1 MSQNFPDEERAR
13 TYVRA
18 YDSDATRL
26 SRMSAADVRQEETEA
41 LRATGLVRLIGARAS
56 RDELTASILELRY
69 PLIAEARAVMA
80 EPEAPAFAMSDE
92 DILKLVQEDGSSDYN
107 EGVGERGG
115 YVDWSV
121 EGDTLTVKVQVF
133 AGADADDPDELVTTV
148 RKWRLVPVG
157 EPARL
162 TDGHMHPVGAHPGW
176 LGHDGHPVHRHEM
189 STGRTEWYEMTS

>member
-1 MSQNFPDEERAR
+1 VSQNFPDEERAR

-107 EGVGERGG
+107 EGVGEFGG
-115 YVDWSV
+115 YVDWNV
-121 EGDTLTVKVQVF
+121 RDGILTVTVR
-133 AGADADDPDELVTTV
+133 AYTAEADDDPAGPLV
-148 RKWRLVPVG
+148 RQWRLVPFTTDL
-157 EPARL
+157 AR
-162 TDGHMHPVGAHPGW
+162 
-176 LGHDGHPVHRHEM
+176 
-189 STGRTEWYEMTS
+189 